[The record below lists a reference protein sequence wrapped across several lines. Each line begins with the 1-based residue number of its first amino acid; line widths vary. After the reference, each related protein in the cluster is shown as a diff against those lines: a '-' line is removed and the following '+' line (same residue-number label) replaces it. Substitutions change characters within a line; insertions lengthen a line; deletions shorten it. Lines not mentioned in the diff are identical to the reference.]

1 MENSGATSRG
11 FVGTL
16 NNVQLADVLQ
26 MCCIGGTST
35 AIRVTKDER
44 EGIIYLVEGEIV
56 HAEAADITG
65 QQAFF
70 EIMSWNQGNFESL
83 MGRRPKTTTI
93 EHNWQHLL
101 MEACRRQDED
111 SSSSQLTQEP
121 SAESENPALAGD
133 SEPIRVLIV
142 DDSAMMRKALAKIF
156 DGDTF
161 QIVGNAVNGEEAL
174 DLIPGVQPDVV
185 TMDVNMPV
193 MDGISA
199 LKRIMIQFPLPT
211 VMVSAMT
218 QDGATIT
225 FDALKYGAVDF
236 IPKPSQLNG
245 EDKEE
250 QHQLIRQKV
259 RLASEVAIN
268 SVRYIRTGL
277 KVKEDVQTHSSPE
290 NVVCLVAA
298 EGGYGALLKIVPQL
312 TPELSAAFVVVL
324 YAEPEHVDAFA
335 HYLDLHSQIQ
345 VKRAMSGD
353 QLQGGVCY
361 LVSGKEYGTIES
373 LDDGLR
379 LHLTPSSFPER
390 RGAADILMISLAEK
404 FGNGA
409 LGVVLSGAATDG
421 SDSLGELLHMGGDA
435 LIQSPQTCLL
445 KEMVEAAIAKCAGAK
460 VVDDD
465 KIASEIT
472 RIIQSRAETGSLGG
486 ANI

>member
-35 AIRVTKDER
+35 AIRVTKNGR

-65 QQAFF
+65 ENAFF
-70 EIMSWNQGNFESL
+70 EIMSWSQGNFESL
-83 MGRRPKTTTI
+83 MSKRPDTSTI
-93 EHNWQHLL
+93 THNWQHLL

-111 SSSSQLTQEP
+111 SSTQQ
-121 SAESENPALAGD
+121 SAEALVGNEKHASDGEN
-133 SEPIRVLIV
+133 SPIRVLIV

-156 DGDTF
+156 EGDTF
-161 QIVGNAVNGEEAL
+161 QVVGNAVNGEEAL
-174 DLIPGVQPDVV
+174 DLIPSVLPDVI

-211 VMVSAMT
+211 VMVSSMT

-245 EDKEE
+245 EDKEK
-250 QHQLIRQKV
+250 QNQLIREKV

-277 KVKEDVQTHSSPE
+277 KEKDDVQVHSSPE
-290 NVVCLVAA
+290 HVVCMVAA

-312 TPELSAAFVVVL
+312 TPELSAAFIVVL
-324 YAEPEHVDAFA
+324 YGAPEHVDAFA
-335 HYLDLHSQIQ
+335 RYLDLHSAIKVQ
-345 VKRAMSGD
+345 RAMSGD
-353 QLQGGVCY
+353 RLQGGVCY

-373 LDDGLR
+373 LEDGLR
-379 LHLTPSSFPER
+379 LHLTPSSFPDR

-435 LIQSPQTCLL
+435 LVQSPQTCLL
-445 KEMVEAAIAKCAGAK
+445 KEMVEAAIVKCTSAK

-465 KIASEIT
+465 KIASEIK
-472 RIIQSRAETGSLGG
+472 RIVQARTGSASRGS
-486 ANI
+486 AS